1 MPNQNFKMES
11 GGFDKL
17 HHANFVWGGVS
28 EIQELKEIL
37 GRAGFVVKANP
48 DFLEMNSNT
57 FGIDEAR
64 ELSRWAINK
73 PIAGVRK
80 VAIIIADSITHEAQN
95 ALLKVF
101 EEPTLGTYFFVILP
115 SGGGLLGTVL
125 SRVRVYEG
133 IGDTVSTVK
142 NNFLKLPLAEKM
154 NFIKKLSAEK
164 DKDSLRE
171 AIWTLPEEASVPRN
185 YRLLKKVLIAKRL
198 VSARGSSPKMLLE
211 WLASS
216 I

>member
-1 MPNQNFKMES
+1 MPNQNFKLRNE
-11 GGFDKL
+11 GFDKL
-17 HHANFVWGGVS
+17 HHANFVWGGLS
-28 EIQELKEIL
+28 EVQGLKEIL
-37 GRAGFVVKANP
+37 GQAGFVAKANP
-48 DFLEMNSNT
+48 DFLEMNASA

-73 PIAGVRK
+73 PISGVRK
-80 VAIIIADSITHEAQN
+80 VAIILADSITHEAQN

-101 EEPTLGTYFFVILP
+101 EEPTFGTYFFVILP
-115 SGGGLLGTVL
+115 SGGGLLGTIL
-125 SRVRVYEG
+125 SRARVYVG
-133 IGDTVSTVK
+133 VGDSVSTVK
-142 NNFLKLPLAEKM
+142 NNFLKLSLSEKM

-171 AIWTLPEEASVPRN
+171 TAKTLPEDQLTLTN
-185 YRLLKKVLIAKRL
+185 YQLIKKVLIVKRL